1 MLLEELIKPLKPVS
15 ITGTT
20 AGIEISDLVCDSRH
34 MVKGAMF
41 VAVRGVAVD
50 SHKFIPQVVADGAAA
65 VVCEQLPEEVA
76 GNVCYIVVEN
86 STNALALLASAWNGY
101 PSEKL
106 QLVVPLIILIL

>member
-76 GNVCYIVVEN
+76 GNVCYIVHCGRKQYQRLGTPCLGMERLPVGEAAIGG
-86 STNALALLASAWNGY
+86 SDRH
-101 PSEKL
+101 
-106 QLVVPLIILIL
+106 